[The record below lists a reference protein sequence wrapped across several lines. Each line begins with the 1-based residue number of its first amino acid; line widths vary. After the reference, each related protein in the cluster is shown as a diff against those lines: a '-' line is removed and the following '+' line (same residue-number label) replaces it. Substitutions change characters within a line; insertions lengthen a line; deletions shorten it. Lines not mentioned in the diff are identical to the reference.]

1 MFTEEIIPYLDKY
14 LDTLENKKIK
24 SIIEYSLM
32 GGKCIRGFI
41 VKHIIECS
49 TKNNLIPWEPI
60 VAVELIHAASLVI
73 DDLPCMDNDSERR
86 GKPSTFVKFG
96 KHEAILASFY
106 IISESLRLLSSCF
119 QKKKEPESIYKFT
132 VLINKWCELLGKNLA
147 VGQLMDLHCDV
158 SEYFSI
164 DNTFEFNEALIK
176 FKTSSLFSFTFIL
189 AAIFSSPN
197 ADINEFS
204 NMGESLGMMYQLVDD
219 YKDRNTDNTS
229 NNYILSHGVQKSV
242 SRYFQARSNLIVL
255 LQKNNL
261 FTTQFKQLIELLD
274 HNFRIKSTPLTSTT
288 QS

>member
-1 MFTEEIIPYLDKY
+1 MYL
-14 LDTLENKKIK
+14 NI
-24 SIIEYSLM
+24 
-32 GGKCIRGFI
+32 
-41 VKHIIECS
+41 
-49 TKNNLIPWEPI
+49 
-60 VAVELIHAASLVI
+60 
-73 DDLPCMDNDSERR
+73 
-86 GKPSTFVKFG
+86 
-96 KHEAILASFY
+96 
-106 IISESLRLLSSCF
+106 
-119 QKKKEPESIYKFT
+119 
-132 VLINKWCELLGKNLA
+132 
-147 VGQLMDLHCDV
+147 
-158 SEYFSI
+158 FSI

-219 YKDRNTDNTS
+219 YKDKDTDNTS

-274 HNFRIKSTPLTSTT
+274 HNFRIKSTQLTSTP

>member
-73 DDLPCMDNDSERR
+73 DDLPCMDNDNERR

-106 IISESLRLLSSCF
+106 IISESLRLLNSSF
-119 QKKKEPESIYKFT
+119 QKKEPESIYKFT

-164 DNTFEFNEALIK
+164 DNTFEFNETLIK

-197 ADINEFS
+197 ADIDEFS
-204 NMGESLGMMYQLVDD
+204 NMGDSLGMMYQLVDD
-219 YKDRNTDNTS
+219 YKDRDTDNTS